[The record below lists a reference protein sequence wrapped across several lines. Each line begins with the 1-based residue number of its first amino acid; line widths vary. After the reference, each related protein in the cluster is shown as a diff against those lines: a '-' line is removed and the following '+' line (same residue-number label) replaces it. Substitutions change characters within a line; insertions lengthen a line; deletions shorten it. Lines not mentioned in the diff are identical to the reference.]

1 MSLEKIKQDR
11 IDKLEALKK
20 AGVNPYPSKS
30 GRDFLVSD
38 AIAQFEALSQK
49 KQKITDLAGAWSDMS
64 DTEWKRIRTEIKR
77 GWKKWKAPSV

>member
-1 MSLEKIKQDR
+1 MASKTIKISEENYRWLLGIAADMQKKQGKVVSFDETLE
-11 IDKLEALKK
+11 EFKK
-20 AGVNPYPSKS
+20 NH
-30 GRDFLVSD
+30 
-38 AIAQFEALSQK
+38 QK